1 MRSTAETGHAKIV
14 ANFQTLIA
22 FAKGYGT
29 TYNPAKNSLKIP
41 QLEALLAEAKASLT
55 DVLAKNTAYNSKV
68 NERSVAFRD
77 LKTFSTRLLN
87 ALHATEAS
95 PQLIDDAKGYNR
107 KIQGQRKT
115 TLKPVLEDADARAP
129 KLNSTSHQSYVQMVN
144 HFEGLISVLSSEP
157 TYTPNETDL
166 QIATLQTKKTILENK
181 NEAVE
186 TAFTQISNSRNARNA
201 TLYDN
206 KESIYEIAT
215 EVKKYVKSIYG
226 TKSPEFSQVS
236 GILFKKSKK

>member
-166 QIATLQTKKTILENK
+166 QIATLQAKQAELATKN
-181 NEAVE
+181 NEVAMSY
-186 TAFTQISNSRNARNA
+186 TDISNSRIARNA
-201 TLYDN
+201 TLYTKDD
-206 KESIYEIAT
+206 SIFEVAS
-215 EVKKYVKSIYG
+215 EVKKYIKSIFG
-226 TKSPEFSQVS
+226 ATSPEFAQVK
-236 GILFKKSKK
+236 GIEFKKPK

>member
-68 NERSVAFRD
+68 NERSVAFSD

-87 ALHATEAS
+87 ALHVTEAS

-226 TKSPEFSQVS
+226 TKSPEFAQVS
-236 GILFKKSKK
+236 GILF

>member
-68 NERSVAFRD
+68 NERSVAFSD

-87 ALHATEAS
+87 ALHVTEAS

-226 TKSPEFSQVS
+226 TKSPEFAQVS
-236 GILFKKSKK
+236 SILFKKSKK